1 VTRSLPCVRLD
12 VHETIVVH
20 NRCGVAC
27 CQSMFTS
34 SRMTSGTPAGRY
46 CPGTVSAQRGSTP
59 HPEPGHADWLG
70 RHWEVRAPRYSPSA
84 SRGWDREAN
93 EASHPR
99 VLMPYAMPPKS
110 PDRHGSQHMRAI

>member
-1 VTRSLPCVRLD
+1 VTRSLWCVRLD

-70 RHWEVRAPRYSPSA
+70 ASLGSAGSPVLAVSLSGMGPRDQRGFA
-84 SRGWDREAN
+84 S
-93 EASHPR
+93 
-99 VLMPYAMPPKS
+99 
-110 PDRHGSQHMRAI
+110 